1 MTTSSVTPSS
11 TGATAS
17 LPSRAAKTIEPVTI
31 RLLRLVPGLLLL
43 AAVGF
48 AGKVIEQSIA
58 RYGKAHHLTLPNIE
72 YVLWAI
78 LIGMVIANTVGVPK
92 IFAAGVATYDF
103 WLKVGIVLLGS
114 RFLLGDVLRLG
125 GISLGLVAIEITLA
139 LALMH
144 GLGRAFG
151 LKPKLTSL
159 LAVGSAVCGVSAIIA
174 TQGAIDAD
182 EEESSTA
189 IAAILAL
196 GALSLFTFPLIAHS
210 LHLSDHA

>member
-1 MTTSSVTPSS
+1 MSTSSVTPTS
-11 TGATAS
+11 TGAPVATS
-17 LPSRAAKTIEPVTI
+17 LPAHAATAGEPLPF

-78 LIGMVIANTVGVPK
+78 LIGLVIANTVGVPK

-125 GISLGLVAIEITLA
+125 GISLGLVAVEITLA
-139 LALMH
+139 L
-144 GLGRAFG
+144 
-151 LKPKLTSL
+151 
-159 LAVGSAVCGVSAIIA
+159 
-174 TQGAIDAD
+174 
-182 EEESSTA
+182 
-189 IAAILAL
+189 
-196 GALSLFTFPLIAHS
+196 
-210 LHLSDHA
+210 

>member
-1 MTTSSVTPSS
+1 MTTSSITPSS

-17 LPSRAAKTIEPVTI
+17 LPSRAAKTIEPLPI

-48 AGKVIEQSIA
+48 GGKVIEQSIA

-78 LIGMVIANTVGVPK
+78 LIGLVLANTVGLPK
-92 IFAAGVATYDF
+92 IFVAGVATYDF

-151 LKPKLTSL
+151 LRPKLTSL
-159 LAVGSAVCGVSAIIA
+159 LAVGSAVDRKSVG
-174 TQGAIDAD
+174 
-182 EEESSTA
+182 
-189 IAAILAL
+189 
-196 GALSLFTFPLIAHS
+196 
-210 LHLSDHA
+210 

>member
-1 MTTSSVTPSS
+1 MSTSSVTPSS
-11 TGATAS
+11 TGGGGVSIGT
-17 LPSRAAKTIEPVTI
+17 RVAKAIEPLPI

-58 RYGKAHHLTLPNIE
+58 RYGKAHHLALPNVE

-78 LIGMVIANTVGVPK
+78 LIGLVIANTVGLPK
-92 IFAAGVATYDF
+92 IFVAGVATYDF

-114 RFLLGDVLRLG
+114 RFLIGDVLRLG

-144 GLGRAFG
+144 GM
-151 LKPKLTSL
+151 
-159 LAVGSAVCGVSAIIA
+159 
-174 TQGAIDAD
+174 GA
-182 EEESSTA
+182 
-189 IAAILAL
+189 
-196 GALSLFTFPLIAHS
+196 GFTLQ
-210 LHLSDHA
+210 